1 MEDKIAK
8 LQKDYE
14 AGNAEKEELERQA
27 DECRA
32 RLTRAEKL
40 IGGLG
45 GERVRWGETVQA
57 LTEADIN
64 LIGDVLCASGMVSY
78 CGAFTSQ
85 YRHELVHEWQEELER
100 LNVPHSKGA
109 SLVSI
114 IGDPV
119 QIRNWTSLHGL
130 PTDSHSIENAIMMS
144 DKKRPW
150 PLLIDPQGQA
160 NKFIKTKEKEFG
172 LEVIKLTNK
181 DFLRSLENCIR
192 FGKPVLLENIEEDLD
207 AALEPILLKLTFKN
221 QGQLMIRIGMWKQTA
236 KCIGLLIFF
245 R

>member
-1 MEDKIAK
+1 
-8 LQKDYE
+8 LV
-14 AGNAEKEELERQA
+14 
-27 DECRA
+27 
-32 RLTRAEKL
+32 
-40 IGGLG
+40 LG
-45 GERVRWGETVQA
+45 GERVRWGESVESLTVA
-57 LTEADIN
+57 ENN
-64 LIGDVLCASGMVSY
+64 LIGDVLCAAGMVSY

-85 YRHELVHEWQEELER
+85 YRHELVHEWQEQLEQ
-100 LNVPHSKGA
+100 LNVPHTKGA
-109 SLVSI
+109 NLLSI
-114 IGDPV
+114 VGDAV
-119 QIRNWTSLHGL
+119 QIRNWTSLYGL

-160 NKFIKTKEKEFG
+160 NKFIKAKERESG

-207 AALEPILLKLTFKN
+207 ASLEPVLLKLTFKN
-221 QGQLMIRIGMWKQTA
+221 QGQVMIRIGMFCFTFYIVDS
-236 KCIGLLIFF
+236 CLC